1 MPLVFYY
8 ANGTIFFMTL
18 ITTTTIADF
27 IKSIRNSV
35 IEFAVIS
42 TAYLICSY
50 HYYLSLFY
58 PMIIA

>member
-18 ITTTTIADF
+18 IITTIADF

>member
-18 ITTTTIADF
+18 IITTIADF

-50 HYYLSLFY
+50 HYCLSLFY
-58 PMIIA
+58 LMIIA